1 MKSLIIA
8 LTMLLLVNAC
18 TGESPESAPVAQAEQ
33 AEQAEQTEQT
43 EQDGQANQDR
53 HRTRRSLQKET
64 TSAYQNAI
72 QARTREAAR
81 TKTAMMK
88 KMDRAQNSGSA
99 VR

>member
-72 QARTREAAR
+72 QARTRESS
-81 TKTAMMK
+81 KDK
-88 KMDRAQNSGSA
+88 DSNDEKDG
-99 VR
+99 